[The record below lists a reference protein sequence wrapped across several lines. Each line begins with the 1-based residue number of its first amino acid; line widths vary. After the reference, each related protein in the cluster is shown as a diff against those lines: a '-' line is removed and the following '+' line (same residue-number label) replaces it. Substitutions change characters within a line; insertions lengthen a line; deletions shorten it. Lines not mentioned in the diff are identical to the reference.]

1 MRQSDVAT
9 MLNRGVG
16 GPTNLV
22 GGGGSGRNV
31 VGIICHPHCIGLMYL
46 QKSGGAI
53 STMRQ
58 SDMATMLKIAVG
70 RS

>member
-9 MLNRGVG
+9 MLNREVG
-16 GPTNLV
+16 GPTNL
-22 GGGGSGRNV
+22 GGGGSSRNV

-46 QKSGGAI
+46 PKSGGAI